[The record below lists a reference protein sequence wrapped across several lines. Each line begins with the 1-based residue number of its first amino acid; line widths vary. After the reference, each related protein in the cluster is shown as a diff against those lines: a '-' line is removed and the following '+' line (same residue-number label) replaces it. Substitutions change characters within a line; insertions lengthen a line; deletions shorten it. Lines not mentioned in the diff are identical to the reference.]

1 MPYITGEKI
10 DKERGPILNVVTSKI
25 LMQRGT
31 TGANGGVT
39 YVAKLTLAFCGI
51 IVGSCV
57 KLKVGCCGN
66 SFVYKIK

>member
-1 MPYITGEKI
+1 VPYITGEKI

-31 TGANGGVT
+31 TGANGVT
-39 YVAKLTLAFCGI
+39 YVAKLTLAFCAI